1 MQMPMPTHAKR
12 IPGYD
17 LLRVS
22 ATFAVILLHAA
33 TSQLSAVDVNSSAWR
48 AMIFWD
54 GLMRWSVPAFFL
66 LSGALF
72 LASDKPLSEILR
84 KNALRIGTAYLFWS
98 FVYAAASRPEGWKD
112 FLYTW
117 AAGHYHLWFCWAIL
131 GLYLLVPLLRL
142 IARDERY
149 VRYYLLLAFVFASLI
164 PMLTGLVWPVSP
176 RVSDLMRAIVGK
188 IDLAF
193 PMGDAG
199 IFVFGYV
206 LSKGLTPKNE
216 RLLYVL
222 GIIGVIFTP
231 LSALL
236 LSAKFARE
244 MTSFYPFLMPNT
256 VFPAAALFVFLKNR
270 VKRGTRLL
278 RILADA
284 SFGAYLVH
292 VLVLS
297 VLARIGLSSLL
308 FTAWISI
315 PLVAAV
321 AAALSFVLGILLR
334 RIPVVGKY
342 LS

>member
-1 MQMPMPTHAKR
+1 MPSHAKR
-12 IPGYD
+12 VPGYD

-33 TSQLSAVDVNSSAWR
+33 TSQLYAVGVNSSDWR

-72 LASDKPLSEILR
+72 LSSDKPLSEILR

-98 FVYAAASRPEGWKD
+98 FVYAAASGPDGWKN

-142 IARDERY
+142 IARDERG
-149 VRYYLLLAFVFASLI
+149 VRYYLLLAFVFASLL

-176 RVSDLMRAIVGK
+176 RVSDLIKGILGK

-193 PMGDAG
+193 PAGYAG

-206 LSKGLTPKNE
+206 LSRGLSPKNE
-216 RLLYVL
+216 RLLFILGVL
-222 GIIGVIFTP
+222 GLCFTP

-236 LSAKFARE
+236 LSAKFERE
-244 MTSFYPFLMPNT
+244 MTSFYPFLMPNV
-256 VFPAAALFVFLKNR
+256 VFPAAALFVLMKKR

-292 VLVLS
+292 VLVLGL
-297 VLARIGLSSLL
+297 LARIGFSSLL
-308 FTAWISI
+308 FSSWFSI
-315 PLVAAV
+315 PLVAAA
-321 AAALSFVLGILLR
+321 AAALSFLFGALLR
-334 RIPVVGKY
+334 RIPLLGKY